1 MFKKLFAALAI
12 ALVCTSSWAQTR
24 YISDV
29 VLVPVRSGAG
39 NQYRIIHS
47 GIKSGT
53 KMTVLEED
61 PSGDWTKIRTERG
74 MEGWVRTQ
82 YLTNSPTAALQLEQ
96 AQATLN
102 QALERAETLEQRL
115 SELQTEHQSLSQQAA
130 QDSSERDTYAE
141 ELRELR
147 ELSADAV
154 NLNQRYRELL
164 QRHELIQT
172 EFDAIKAEND
182 RLKADQTINQWL
194 FGAGLMIL
202 GMILM
207 LILPALK
214 PKKRHSEWV
223 G

>member
-1 MFKKLFAALAI
+1 MLKKLFAALAI
-12 ALVCTSSWAQTR
+12 SLVCASSWAQTR

-61 PSGDWTKIRTERG
+61 PSGAWTKIRTERG
-74 MEGWVRTQ
+74 MEGWVPSQ
-82 YLTNSPTAALQLEQ
+82 YLTETPTAELQLDKAQSTLNAALQR
-96 AQATLN
+96 A
-102 QALERAETLEQRL
+102 QALEER
-115 SELQTEHQSLSQQAA
+115 LQTLQTQHQALSKQATA
-130 QDSSERDTYAE
+130 DSQERDAYAE
-141 ELRELR
+141 ELRQLKA
-147 ELSADAV
+147 LSADAV
-154 NLNQRYRELL
+154 NLNQRYKELL
-164 QRHELIQT
+164 ERHELIQT

-207 LILPALK
+207 LILPALR
-214 PKKRHSEWV
+214 PKKRHSEWA

>member
-1 MFKKLFAALAI
+1 MFKKLFAVLAI

-47 GIKSGT
+47 GIRSGT

-61 PSGDWTKIRTERG
+61 ASGDWTKIRTERG
-74 MEGWVRTQ
+74 MEGWVPTQ
-82 YLTNSPTAALQLEQ
+82 YLTSTPTAALQIDQ

-102 QALERAETLEQRL
+102 QALERGQALEQRL
-115 SELQTEHQSLSQQAA
+115 TELQAEHETLSQQAA
-130 QDSSERDTYAE
+130 RDSTERDTFAE
-141 ELRELR
+141 ELRELQA
-147 ELSADAV
+147 LSADAV
-154 NLNQRYRELL
+154 NLNQRYQELL
-164 QRHELIQT
+164 ERHELIQT

-207 LILPALK
+207 IVLPALR

>member
-1 MFKKLFAALAI
+1 MIKKLI
-12 ALVCTSSWAQTR
+12 PALVIVFISVSSWAETR

-39 NQYRIIHS
+39 PQYRIIHS

-61 PSGDWTKIRTERG
+61 PTGEWAKIRTERG
-74 MEGWVRTQ
+74 MEGWLPKQ
-82 YLTNSPTAALQLEQ
+82 YLTSTPTAQLQLDQ
-96 AQATLN
+96 ARATVAAAVKKAQTLEERLQTLQNEHQALSTQATK
-102 QALERAETLEQRL
+102 E
-115 SELQTEHQSLSQQAA
+115 SQ
-130 QDSSERDTYAE
+130 ERDAFAE
-141 ELRELR
+141 ELRELKV
-147 ELSADAV
+147 LSADAV
-154 NLNQRYRELL
+154 NLNQRYQELL
-164 QRHELIQT
+164 ARHEMIQT

-182 RLKADQTINQWL
+182 RLKSDQTVNQWL

-207 LILPALK
+207 LVLPALR